1 MSRKPIPKDIE
12 TDILTSSKRRCC
24 LCTGLEGN
32 YSIKKGQIAHLDQN
46 NENFKN
52 ENLAFLCLEHHSDFD
67 STTKQ
72 HKNYTIQEVKQY
84 RGQLYYYLENNPNI
98 DIPNTKRIKSNKP
111 YSLILNGVNGFI
123 NIKNDKLKELS
134 KFQIEIEF
142 KLFQPNYT
150 GVLVSIDFENSYRY
164 LLLVYYSTEHK
175 AFPGEFHLKYV
186 DESKEI
192 NESIITIPQSKMSWN
207 TLQLSIEG
215 NRIQLIMN
223 EFKMTSNY
231 KIENPIIDKIQY
243 GGKSWGD
250 GKGIYLMNYL
260 SYFKVYNAEKNEVVN
275 DLILFHGW
283 EYYKNSHYLEGVT
296 LYGGSTMLL
305 IPE

>member
-32 YSIKKGQIAHLDQN
+32 YSEQLGHIAHLDQN
-46 NENFKN
+46 NENYKN
-52 ENLAFLCLEHHSDFD
+52 ENLAFLCFKHHSLFD
-67 STTKQ
+67 STTSQ

-84 RGQLYYYLENNPNI
+84 RGQLYYYLEKNSNI
-98 DIPNTKRIKSNKP
+98 DIPNTKRLKSNKP

-223 EFKMTSNY
+223 EFRMTSNY

-250 GKGIYLMNYL
+250 GKGIYLINYL
-260 SYFKVYNAEKNEVVN
+260 SYFKIYNPEKNELVN
-275 DLILFHGW
+275 ELNFYYGW
-283 EYYKNSHYLEGVT
+283 DYYKKSNYLDGVT
-296 LYGGSTMLL
+296 LYGGSKMYL